1 MTGTLLITVCFHDGR
16 YHGAGDWPPSPARL
30 YQALVSAAALPGLNE
45 EKRAAL
51 RWLERLDAPV
61 IAAPI
66 ARDGQNVNLYVP
78 NNDLDAK
85 GGDIRRIAEIR
96 SATKRIRPRL
106 FNASVPLLYIWR
118 FDADSENQSSCICD
132 IANGL
137 YQLGRGVDMA
147 WATAE
152 IVDEAKVD
160 DQLNDYPGVIYRPSR
175 GRKGLIMDCPEDGS
189 LDSLEAR
196 HKENAKRFRRVKLG
210 RSARTEFAQAPK
222 PYFRPVAYNSPITHL
237 LFEIRRTFVSGSPFA
252 PWALPKAATL
262 VQRIRGEV
270 DDTGVPISGA
280 AKKLWDALTAR
291 QGEIVRVF
299 IGRNAKEADKKQR
312 IRIIPLPSIGHPHAD
327 RGIRRI
333 LVEVPPDCPIRYD
346 DIAWA
351 FSGLEIVASEVDHET
366 GEILSSPVELVQA
379 SDHSMLSHFGIG
391 EHKASRVWRSVTPLA
406 LPVTAAR
413 RRIPPERQREEAKG
427 GKERQEEQ
435 QRACYEVRQALRH
448 VGIREQVLAISVQRE
463 PFEAKGERV
472 ERFAAGTRFSK
483 HQLWHVMIEFT
494 SPVSGPLVLGD
505 GRYTGLGVMAAV
517 S

>member
-1 MTGTLLITVCFHDGR
+1 MICALLITVRFHDGR

-85 GGDIRRIAEIR
+85 GGDIRHIAEIR
-96 SATKRIRPRL
+96 SAIKRIRPRL

-118 FDADSENQSSCICD
+118 FDGDGEKHAGCICD

-152 IVDEAKVD
+152 IVDEAQVED
-160 DQLNDYPGVIYRPSR
+160 ELSDYPGVIYRPSMA
-175 GRKGLIMDCPEDGS
+175 GNDLVLNSPKVGS
-189 LDSLEAR
+189 LSELEAR
-196 HKENAKRFRRVKLG
+196 HKDNARRFRRVKFG
-210 RSARTEFAQAPK
+210 RSTRTEFAQAPK
-222 PYFRPVAYNSPITHL
+222 PYFRPVAYNSPVTQL
-237 LFEIRRTFVSGSPFA
+237 LFELRRTTESGTPFA
-252 PWALPKAATL
+252 PWPLTKAAAL
-262 VQRIRGEV
+262 IQWIRGEV

-280 AKKLWDALTAR
+280 AKKLWDALPAR
-291 QGEIVRVF
+291 QGEVVRVF
-299 IGRNAKEADKKQR
+299 IGRNAKGADKKQR
-312 IRIIPLPSIGHPHAD
+312 IRIVPLPSIGHPHAD

-333 LVEVPPDCPIRYD
+333 LVEVPPDCPIRHD
-346 DIAWA
+346 DIVWA
-351 FSGLEIVASEVDHET
+351 FSGFEVIASEVDHET

-391 EHKASRVWRSVTPLA
+391 KDKSSCVWCSVTPLA
-406 LPVTAAR
+406 LPETAAR
-413 RRIPPERQREEAKG
+413 RRIPPERRREEAKG

-435 QRACYEVRQALRH
+435 HRACYEVRQALRH
-448 VGIREQVLAISVQRE
+448 IGIREQAIAISVQRE
-463 PFEAKGERV
+463 PFVAKGERV
-472 ERFAAGTRFSK
+472 EPFAAGTRFSK
-483 HQLWHVMIEFT
+483 HQLWHVMIEFAF
-494 SPVSGPLVLGD
+494 PVAGPLVLGD
-505 GRYTGLGVMAAV
+505 GRYVGLGVMAV
-517 S
+517 L

>member
-333 LVEVPPDCPIRYD
+333 LVEVPPNCPIRRD